1 MDDTAIRVE
10 IGAGRREDD
19 RAPAPHRRLALLTR
33 RQLLALTAI
42 TTFAGVLRF
51 GFLDQQSFWFD
62 EAVTVHLVR
71 KSLFGML
78 DALPSS
84 ESTPPLYYVL
94 AWFWSRIFGTGEVGL
109 RALSAV
115 LGTATVPVAYALGRT
130 FASHRAGVFAALL
143 VSCSPLL
150 IWYSQEARSYALLT
164 FLTSLSVL
172 AFELARRCPRRRELT
187 WWAAVASLALA
198 THYFAVFV
206 VAAEATWLLA
216 EHVRRR
222 AVLCAVGAVAA
233 AGVALFPLALHQEN
247 TNQTWWITAAP
258 LSSRVRQTV
267 TEFVTGAY
275 SPPHNGASFIAGATV
290 VVLAALMWR
299 LGKRE
304 RRGAAVVLFFGA
316 VTLLVSVALASTR
329 FDKFFY
335 RNLIGSWPLLAIGI
349 GIVLASIAA
358 QRAGLAL
365 LAVACLI
372 ELGALA
378 LIVARPTLQRDD
390 WREATETL
398 SPKAGPL
405 VIVTNPSFDR
415 LAIELYRPNVRRL
428 PASGVKTR
436 ELVFLGFSRLPLDLV
451 PPAGFVRV
459 AGRRIQHIAFVRYR
473 APRPVVVTPRAIAT
487 HSSFIEKG
495 VLWAPPDSS

>member
-1 MDDTAIRVE
+1 MDDTAIRAE
-10 IGAGRREDD
+10 IGVGRREDD
-19 RAPAPHRRLALLTR
+19 RAPAPRGRLALLTR
-33 RQLLALTAI
+33 RQLVTLTAI
-42 TTFAGVLRF
+42 TTFAGVVRF
-51 GFLDQQSFWFD
+51 AFLNQQSFWFD

-94 AWFWSRIFGTGEVGL
+94 AWFWSRVFGTGEVGL

-115 LGTATVPVAYALGRT
+115 LGTVTVPVAYALGRI

-143 VSCSPLL
+143 VACSPLL

-187 WWAAVASLALA
+187 WWAVVASLALA
-198 THYFAVFV
+198 THYFAFFI

-216 EHVRRR
+216 EHARRG
-222 AVLCAVGAVAA
+222 AVLRAVGAVAA
-233 AGVALFPLALHQEN
+233 AGVALLPLALHQEN

-267 TEFVTGAY
+267 TQFVTGAY
-275 SPPHNGASFIAGATV
+275 SPPHHGASFIAAAMV
-290 VVLAALMWR
+290 VVLAALMWG
-299 LGKRE
+299 LGKHE

-316 VTLLVSVALASTR
+316 VTLVMSLALAPTR

-358 QRAGLAL
+358 RRAGLAL

-378 LIVARPTLQRDD
+378 LIVARPTLHRDD
-390 WREATETL
+390 WREATQTL
-398 SPKAGPL
+398 SPEAGPL

-428 PASGVKTR
+428 PASGVKSR
-436 ELVFLGFSRLPLDLV
+436 ELVFLGFSPLPLDLV

-473 APRPVVVTPRAIAT
+473 APRPVIVTPRSIAAN
-487 HSSFIEKG
+487 SSFIEKG
-495 VLWAPPDSS
+495 VLWAPPRSG